1 MKKLPPAVFIMGP
14 TASGKTDLAIGLVQN
29 YPFEI
34 ISVDSALV
42 YKGMNIGTAK
52 PSAAE
57 LSIAPHGLI
66 DILDPSSTYS
76 AANFR
81 QDALTAMNEI
91 HNQGKIP
98 LLVGGTMLYHRSL
111 LYGLSE
117 LPPADKAIRLRLNAL
132 LLDKGKLYL
141 HQQLQ
146 RVDPLS
152 AQRIHPNDPQRVQRA
167 LEVYELTGKSLTEL
181 QKEHKTESLRWDS
194 YKIII
199 APASRAVLRERIAL
213 RFHQMIEQGFIDEV
227 NRLYHRGDLDPS
239 MPSMR
244 AVGYRQVWE
253 YLDGKTTKDEMIE
266 RGIIATRQFAK
277 RQMTWLKREQDACWI
292 NTEDTQLFQQALK
305 YLAPILN

>member
-14 TASGKTDLAIGLVQN
+14 TASGKTDLAIRLVQR

-57 LSIAPHGLI
+57 LSVAPHRLI
-66 DILDPSSTYS
+66 DILDPSHAYST
-76 AANFR
+76 ANFR
-81 QDALTAMNEI
+81 LDALTAMGEI
-91 HNQGKIP
+91 HNKGKIP

-117 LPPADKAIRLRLNAL
+117 LPPANKAIRLKLQTL
-132 LLDKGKLYL
+132 LYEEGKQYL

-146 RVDPLS
+146 KVDPLA

-167 LEVYELTGKSLTEL
+167 LEVYELSGKTLTEL
-181 QKEHKTESLRWDS
+181 QKENKTEALAWDC
-194 YKIII
+194 YRIII
-199 APASRAVLRERIAL
+199 APASRTVLRERIAV
-213 RFHQMIEQGFIDEV
+213 RFYQMLEQGFIDEV
-227 NRLYHRGDLDPS
+227 SGFYHRGDLDLS

-253 YLDGKTTKDEMIE
+253 YLDGKLTKDAMIE
-266 RGIIATRQFAK
+266 RAITATRQLAK
-277 RQMTWLKREQDACWI
+277 RQMTWLKREQHACQV
-292 NTEDTQLFQQALK
+292 NAENPHLLQQALK
-305 YLAPILN
+305 YLAPILS